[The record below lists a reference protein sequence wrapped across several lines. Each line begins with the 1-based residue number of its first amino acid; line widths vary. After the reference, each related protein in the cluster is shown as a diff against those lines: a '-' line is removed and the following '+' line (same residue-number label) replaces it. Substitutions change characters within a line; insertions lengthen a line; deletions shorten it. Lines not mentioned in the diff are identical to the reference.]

1 MKKEWKIYYTI
12 VAIVALMLIGY
23 ETNVW
28 AKLTG
33 SESESEV
40 VKEEN
45 ADLSSYLISSEEPEK
60 KDIQD
65 GEFTVLNK
73 NRDMNSTEVV
83 KDEQKEDEGIVPT
96 RIQVPSIDVDAAI
109 ENVGVLENGQMGV
122 PEDDSKVGWFEPGT
136 KPGNK
141 GNSVLAGHVDNYKG
155 PAVFFYL
162 KDLKKGDEIIVTDKD
177 GKKKTYVVQKLESY
191 PMDNSPIEKIFGSTD
206 EKRLNLIT
214 CTGTFVRDKGGHQ
227 DRLVVYSK
235 LKEPEKEKKEIA
247 APTNVEVNGTFVT
260 WHAVREDYVAG
271 YRVYRSEN
279 GEDFEKVA
287 SISAHERKAFS
298 DPEADQYTYYVTTV
312 DEDGNESKPS
322 EKTS

>member
-1 MKKEWKIYYTI
+1 MKAEWKIYFT
-12 VAIVALMLIGY
+12 VVGLVALMLVGY

-28 AKLTG
+28 AKLT
-33 SESESEV
+33 ESESQV
-40 VKEEN
+40 VKV
-45 ADLSSYLISSEEPEK
+45 DDPDSSSYLNSSKQPDQK
-60 KDIQD
+60 QAPD

-73 NRDMNSTEVV
+73 NKDLNDAEVTKKEV
-83 KDEQKEDEGIVPT
+83 KEDEGIVPT
-96 RIQVPSIDVDAAI
+96 RIEIPSIDVDAEI
-109 ENVGVLENGQMGV
+109 ENVGILENGEMGV

-136 KPGNK
+136 KPGNE

-162 KDLKKGDEIIVTDKD
+162 KDLKKGDEITVTDKD
-177 GKKKTYVVQKLESY
+177 GEKKTYVVQKLESY
-191 PMDNSPIEKIFGSTD
+191 PMDNSPIEKIFGKTD
-206 EKRLNLIT
+206 KKRLNLIT
-214 CTGTFVRDKGGHQ
+214 CTGDFIRDEGGHQ
-227 DRLVVYSK
+227 DRLVVYTE
-235 LKEPEKEKKEIA
+235 LKEPEKEKREIA

-279 GEDFEKVA
+279 GEDFEKVG

-298 DPEADQYTYYVTTV
+298 DPDAGKYTYYVTTV
-312 DEDGNESKPS
+312 DNEGNESKPS